1 MNQITLIENST
12 IFLSKMIETSH
23 IDSHFAKLETE
34 LWAAIAI
41 ITVDLIDVY

>member
-1 MNQITLIENST
+1 MYQLIEYCNM
-12 IFLSKMIETSH
+12 FLSKMIESSR
-23 IDSHFAKLETE
+23 IDSRFAKLEIE